1 MPVYLCAG
9 SYPVKNNT
17 PKFIEVIV
25 NSDGTT
31 RVETRGFTGGQC
43 QEASRFLET
52 ALGRRLDETLTPEFH
67 QSTCE
72 QTRVSEEI

>member
-1 MPVYLCAG
+1 M
-9 SYPVKNNT
+9 KDNT
-17 PKFIEVIV
+17 HKVIEVV
-25 NSDGTT
+25 VASDGST
-31 RVETRGFTGGQC
+31 RVETRGFSGGQC

-67 QSTCE
+67 QPACE